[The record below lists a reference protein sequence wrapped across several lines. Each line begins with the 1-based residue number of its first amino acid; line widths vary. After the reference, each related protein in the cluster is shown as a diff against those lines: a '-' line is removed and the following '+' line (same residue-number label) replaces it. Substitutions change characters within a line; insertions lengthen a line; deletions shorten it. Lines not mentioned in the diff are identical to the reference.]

1 MIKALHL
8 KRVNLAYIK
17 KQDHHGICEI
27 TEGRFV

>member
-1 MIKALHL
+1 MKAIYSE
-8 KRVNLAYIK
+8 VPLAYIK